1 MNDRKQQPQIRERAG
16 LEESRINQEFVDFL
30 RSPWFTGLCVILCVI
45 AVAYAVRGH
54 LKKREDAQVAQ
65 AFSELNAATSTENPS
80 PASLERVAEEF
91 GDVRGVGILATLA
104 AADAHLNVVRVGVKP
119 SAILTPDGA
128 LQNPDDVLTPEERA
142 SHLSQAEAQYQTV
155 LTRTETMGGRQLQAI
170 NALYGL
176 AAVAESRRDLEA
188 AAKYYTQ
195 IEERTKDG
203 PYAAH
208 ATIARQRREML
219 PSIATPAA
227 TILVSKAEIP
237 WVFPPAPPQI
247 QVPPSPPAPGGPVG
261 PAVPED
267 AAPATAPA
275 TTPVTGA
282 GAEAGAETGASA
294 PASGTPDGS
303 APAPTEPAPT
313 DPTPAQ
319 PPAAPAPK

>member
-45 AVAYAVRGH
+45 AVAYAVRGQ
-54 LKKREDAQVAQ
+54 LKKREDAKVAQ

-119 SAILTPDGA
+119 SAVLGPDGT

-142 SHLSQAEAQYQTV
+142 SHLSQAEAQYQSV
-155 LTRTETMGGRQLQAI
+155 LTRTETMGGRQLQAV

-188 AAKYYTQ
+188 AAKYYTM

-208 ATIARQRREML
+208 AVIARERRELL
-219 PSIATPAA
+219 PTIATPDA
-227 TILVSKAEIP
+227 TLLVSRAQIP
-237 WVFPPAPPQI
+237 WAFPAPPQVQI
-247 QVPPSPPAPGGPVG
+247 PPALPAPGGPIG
-261 PAVPED
+261 PTAPDV
-267 AAPATAPA
+267 AAPQTPPGAEGAADNAPA
-275 TTPVTGA
+275 GTPEVP
-282 GAEAGAETGASA
+282 SPA
-294 PASGTPDGS
+294 PAQ
-303 APAPTEPAPT
+303 A
-313 DPTPAQ
+313 DPVPAQ
-319 PPAAPAPK
+319 PPAAPEPK